1 MLLLYLVLVLIGEG
15 KVLYRGEEKDSDD
28 VLRELNR

>member
-1 MLLLYLVLVLIGEG
+1 MGEG

-28 VLRELNR
+28 VLNK